1 MITIITGGARSGKST
16 FAESL
21 LEGKDEVCYIATAH
35 VPDEEMKERVR
46 LHRERR
52 NPKWRTYE
60 GYDHLEEAIGEERYY
75 LLDCVTLLVSR
86 VMFEKTEG
94 KDLSPSLIHHTEE
107 KILSMLENFIG
118 SLRAQGKSLIMVTNE
133 VGDGPVPMDS
143 LTRAFRDMQ
152 GRVNQRLASLSDRA
166 YLVVMGLE
174 VRLK

>member
-60 GYDHLEEAIGEERYY
+60 GYETLEEAIGEEKDY

-86 VMFEKTEG
+86 VMFEQTKG
-94 KDLSPSLIHHTEE
+94 KEFNADLLRRTEE
-107 KILSMLENFIG
+107 TCLSILERFIDEV
-118 SLRAQGKSLIMVTNE
+118 RKQGKSLIMVTNE
-133 VGDGPVPMDS
+133 VGDGPVPMDP
-143 LTRAFRDMQ
+143 LTRAFRDIQ
-152 GRVNQRLASLSDRA
+152 GRVNQRLATLSDRA
-166 YLVVMGLE
+166 YLVVMGME